1 MIQKYLI
8 ILILFLYTDLN
19 FSLILPYISS
29 NNEKKTDIFV
39 SIFVFLYGAAYRDRT
54 DDLLITNELLCQ
66 LS

>member
-39 SIFVFLYGAAYRDRT
+39 SIFVFLNGAAYRDRT